1 MKKLLFGLLA
11 IIGLFVAVCTE
22 DDCPNE
28 MWFRAGGT
36 AMFALSAWAGGWFRE
51 EKTTGAQSTNN
62 KKQTER

>member
-36 AMFALSAWAGGWFRE
+36 AMFALSSYFGGWWDEDNKIINNQKQE
-51 EKTTGAQSTNN
+51 EKQ
-62 KKQTER
+62 